1 MQFFDERGGAIAPP
15 PGAAARFFL
24 AARSPTEQITLVEVQ
39 WSGAAAVA
47 ITVPAPA
54 TLAAGGAAVLDAVAA
69 CFPSTARRVDAWE
82 SDEEEDA
89 ASRVARG
96 ALASDAPPV
105 ARVAA
110 AVALEP
116 EAAGGA
122 WASVRARAAGAP
134 GAPAAAF
141 FALRHALDGA
151 RGLFLP
157 LPRGGAL
164 RWAAYSVGAARR
176 VDGGWASAGA
186 TPAEMLGDLR
196 RRLAT
201 GSFRDVRAP
210 RAQWGGEGAAAAG
223 AAGAAALREL
233 FGGAPPGG
241 ALRVRRGGSA
251 LPEDDVFFPL
261 VCTPSPAALPEDLLL
276 PLAGAPLPAPPAAAP
291 SAALVTDAAL
301 WGEE

>member
-15 PGAAARFFL
+15 PGAAARFFI
-24 AARSPTEQITLVEVQ
+24 AARSPTEQLTLVEVQ

-89 ASRVARG
+89 GLRAARG

-105 ARVAA
+105 ARTAA

-116 EAAGGA
+116 AAAGGA
-122 WASVRARAAGAP
+122 WASARARAAGAP

-176 VDGGWASAGA
+176 ADGGWASAGA

-210 RAQWGGEGAAAAG
+210 RAQWGGEGAAA
-223 AAGAAALREL
+223 LREL

-251 LPEDDVFFPL
+251 LPEEDVFFPL
-261 VCTPSPAALPEDLLL
+261 VCAPPPAALPEEDLLL
-276 PLAGAPLPAPPAAAP
+276 PLAGAPLLAPPAAAVP
-291 SAALVTDAAL
+291 AALATDAAL